1 MIPPRHNADFAAH
14 MEDVLEVY
22 KRPLDEK
29 YPVVCMDEQPQQL
42 IAETRR
48 PIPARGGRVEHYD
61 YEYERCGTAALFLFV
76 QPLAAWRKVNVRKQR
91 TKVDWALE
99 IQQLLEEDFPD
110 AARLILVCD
119 NLNTHKPGSL
129 YEAFDPHQARRLAK
143 RLRIHYTPK
152 HGSWLNVAEIEL
164 SAMSRQC
171 LDRRIA
177 TRQQLTRETQLWCKD
192 RNRTQTGVDWQ
203 FPTEDARVKLKH
215 LYQQYLS

>member
-1 MIPPRHNADFAAH
+1 MIPPRQNGDFVAH

-42 IAETRR
+42 IGETRQ
-48 PIPARGGRVEHYD
+48 PIAAATGRVKRYD

-76 QPLAAWRKVNVRKQR
+76 QPLAAWRKVSVREQR
-91 TKVDWALE
+91 TKVDWAGE
-99 IQQLLEEDFPD
+99 IEQLLEEDFPD

-119 NLNTHKPGSL
+119 NLNTHK
-129 YEAFDPHQARRLAK
+129 
-143 RLRIHYTPK
+143 

-164 SAMSRQC
+164 SALSRQC

-177 TRQQLTRETQLWCKD
+177 TRQSLTRHTQAWCEN
-192 RNRTQTGVDWQ
+192 RNRKQTGVAWQ
-203 FPTEDARVKLKH
+203 FMIEDARVKLKH
-215 LYQQYLS
+215 LYPQYLS

>member
-1 MIPPRHNADFAAH
+1 MIPPRHNADFVAH

-48 PIPARGGRVEHYD
+48 AIPARGGRVEHYD

-129 YEAFDPHQARRLAK
+129 YEAFEPRKARRLAT

-177 TRQQLTRETQLWCKD
+177 TQQQLTRETQLWCKD

-203 FPTEDARVKLKH
+203 FTTEDARVKLRH
-215 LYQQYLS
+215 LYPQYIS